1 MNKKVGFISLGC
13 PKNQVDTEVMLG
25 LLKQNG
31 YTVVNRAE
39 EADIIVVNTC
49 GFIEAAKQEAIDT
62 ILEMGQLK
70 QSGSLQHLVAAGCLA
85 QRYGQELL
93 QEMPELDAVV
103 GVADFMRIAEVLD
116 HLDTEPG
123 LCYISELPTEFREK
137 GLRILTTPPGWAYLK
152 IADGCDNRCRYCA
165 IPGIRGRL
173 RSRPLPELV
182 AEAAWLAAQGV
193 RELALVAQDTTV
205 YGQDLYKRQ
214 ILPELLHEVA
224 QVEGIEWLRIMYAH
238 PAHLTGETIEVMA
251 REEKVLPYLDL
262 PVQHAADGIL
272 EQMGRGYRGEEVLR
286 LLERLRQTI
295 PGLVLRSTLMV
306 GFPGESEE
314 DFGCLRD
321 FVVTAQFDW
330 LGVFTYCREEG
341 TPAADWEETVS
352 PEIKQ
357 RRRDELMRLQS
368 DISLGL
374 NQARQGL
381 RTKVLVEAGQ
391 GKGYYRGRTYHQAPA
406 VDGFTLLKSDRPLSP
421 GQLIEA
427 RVTGAGVY
435 DLLAEVE

>member
-25 LLKQNG
+25 LLKQKG
-31 YTVVNRAE
+31 YTIVNRAE

-49 GFIEAAKQEAIDT
+49 GFIEAAKQEAINT

-70 QSGSLQHLVAAGCLA
+70 QSGPLQYLVASGCLA
-85 QRYGQELL
+85 QRYGRELL

-103 GVADFMRIAEVLD
+103 GVADFIRIAEVLD
-116 HLDTEPG
+116 HLDTESG
-123 LCYISELPTEFREK
+123 LCYVSELPTQFREK
-137 GLRILTTPPGWAYLK
+137 GPRVLTTPPGWAYLK

-173 RSRPLPELV
+173 RSRPLQELV
-182 AEAAWLAAQGV
+182 AEAAWLAARGV
-193 RELALVAQDTTV
+193 RELVLVAQDTTV
-205 YGQDLYKRQ
+205 YGQDLYQQRM
-214 ILPELLHEVA
+214 LPELLREVA
-224 QVEGIEWLRIMYAH
+224 RVEGIEWLRIMYAH
-238 PAHLTGETIEVMA
+238 PAHLSEDIIEVMA
-251 REEKVLPYLDL
+251 EEEKVLPYLDL

-272 EQMGRGYRGEEVLR
+272 KQMGRGYRGEEVTR
-286 LLERLRQTI
+286 LLERLRQAI

-314 DFGCLRD
+314 DFRCLRD
-321 FVVTAQFDW
+321 FVARAQFDW

-352 PEIKQ
+352 PELKQ
-357 RRRDELMRLQS
+357 MRRDKLMRLQS
-368 DISLGL
+368 DISRSL
-374 NQARQGL
+374 NQARQGE
-381 RTKVLVEAGQ
+381 RVKVLVETGEE
-391 GKGYYRGRTYHQAPA
+391 GYYRGRTYHQAPA
-406 VDGFTLLKSDRPLSP
+406 VDGFTLLKSDRPLSS

-427 RVTGAGVY
+427 RLTGAGVY